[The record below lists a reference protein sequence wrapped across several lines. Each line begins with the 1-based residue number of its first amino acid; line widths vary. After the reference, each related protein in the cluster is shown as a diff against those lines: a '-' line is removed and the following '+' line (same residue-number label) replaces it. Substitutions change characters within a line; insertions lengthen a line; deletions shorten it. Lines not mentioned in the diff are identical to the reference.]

1 MSGTSTAG
9 QSINASIKKLNDSST
24 KFVVMQCGSKN
35 VDSIYFERTGTV
47 PLGSRRS
54 AVGDRQSAIGSRQ
67 SALGAR
73 QSALLAEPLAK
84 LKALKEEWNAASGK
98 DWDAE
103 VKAAEKEKKDAE
115 KAAKKDAQDN
125 GPKKPVDPEK
135 LAAKNKAKA
144 EKLAKFEAKKKAL
157 AEAAA
162 KKQAAGGGAKKKEKK
177 EKVEVK
183 FTNTTASG
191 DYKDLE
197 SSDFASYHPNAVE
210 TAWYSWW
217 EKEGLFKPE
226 KPGETEVRDN
236 PKGVFMMAIPP
247 PNVTGTL
254 HLGHA
259 LTNAIEDTLTRWQRM
274 RGKTVLWNPG
284 CDHAGIATQV
294 VVEKKVWRE
303 EQKTRHDLGREEFL
317 KRVWE
322 WKEVN
327 GDLIYNQLRG
337 LGASVD
343 WDRAVFTMDEKCM
356 VAVTEAFVQLYDKKK
371 IFRDS
376 RLVNWSSQLNS
387 AISDLEVDHKEL
399 TGRTMM
405 TVVGHGDKEYE
416 FGVLTSFAYQF
427 ENPED
432 GEIVVATT
440 RLETML
446 ADTAVAVHPED
457 PKYAHAHGK
466 HLIHPFSGRKIPI
479 ITDTYVEIGF
489 GSGAV
494 KITPGHD
501 PNDYDMGKRHD
512 LPILNMLNDDGTV
525 NGLVKEFEGMKRF
538 DARDA
543 VLAALEAKGL
553 FRGKTPNAM
562 VIPICSRTKDIVE
575 PMVKPQWFVDCTSMN
590 KRALDAVQNGDLR
603 LVPDQHEKT
612 WYHWLGNDRP
622 WCVSRQL
629 WWGHR
634 IPAYYCEVKGK
645 QSDAADSECW
655 VVGRSE
661 EEALKRAVAKF
672 GVSAGD
678 ITLHQDPDVLDTWF
692 SSGLFPFSIF
702 GWPEKT
708 ADLARF
714 YPGTLLETGHD
725 ILFFWVARMVML
737 SLELNDVLPFSDV
750 YLHALI
756 RDAHGRKMSK
766 SLGNVLD
773 PLDVIHGI
781 TLKAMNDKL
790 ANGNLDPKE
799 VQKATEGQSKDFPDG
814 IPECGTDALRM
825 ALASYTLPGKDVNLD
840 IQRVVG
846 YRFFCNK
853 LWNALRYARTLLGDD
868 FVPKPR
874 EQAPTDA
881 YGPMD
886 VWILSRLSHC
896 VKTMNESFE
905 AYAFPAAT
913 QAISGFWQYEFC
925 DVYLECSKSIMN
937 GTDQERIAICREVF
951 YTCLDV
957 GLRLLHPI
965 MCFLTEE
972 LYQRLPRRAG
982 SEGHRSIMV
991 AEYPEEALYVNEQA
1005 EQEWAT
1011 AFEVVRNVRSLK
1023 AEYLNDKAK
1032 PEVIINVKSEA
1043 IRQLMDKYIRAIQ
1056 TLTLATTISISVD
1069 SPPPQD
1075 KGCVV
1080 AIVNDTTE
1088 AYVGVKGLID
1098 PAKEVQKN
1106 EKKLAETQAFLEKA
1120 KAPTLKED
1128 YEQKVP
1134 EAVRATHTK
1143 KISQLE
1149 GEIDK
1154 LGAAIDMYKAML

>member
-1 MSGTSTAG
+1 MADPKAIAIEEKIALQAG
-9 QSINASIKKLNDSST
+9 VIREMKKNGLVE
-24 KFVVMQCGSKN
+24 KSK
-35 VDSIYFERTGTV
+35 
-47 PLGSRRS
+47 
-54 AVGDRQSAIGSRQ
+54 
-67 SALGAR
+67 
-73 QSALLAEPLAK
+73 LAEPLAQ
-84 LKALKEEWNAASGK
+84 LKTLKEEWTEVTGK

-103 VKAAEKEKKDAE
+103 VKIKAKAEKDAE
-115 KAAKKDAQDN
+115 KAAKQKSLEN
-125 GPKKPVDPEK
+125 VPKKPVDEKK
-135 LAAKNKAKA
+135 LAEKNKAKA
-144 EKLAKFEAKKKAL
+144 EKLAKFEAKKKAREE
-157 AEAAA
+157 AEA
-162 KKQAAGGGAKKKEKK
+162 KKKAAGTGEKKKEKK
-177 EKVEVK
+177 EKKEIDFVD
-183 FTNTTASG
+183 TTARG
-191 DYKDLE
+191 EYKDLS
-197 SSDFASYHPNAVE
+197 SSDFDSYHPNAVE
-210 TAWYSWW
+210 AAWYAWW

-226 KPGETEVRDN
+226 KPGESEVHDN

-259 LTNAIEDTLTRWQRM
+259 LTNAIEDTLARWHRM
-274 RGKTVLWNPG
+274 KGETVLWNPG

-294 VVEKKVWRE
+294 VVEKKLWRE
-303 EQKTRHDLGREEFL
+303 EKKTRHDVGREEFL

-327 GDLIYNQLRG
+327 GEQIYGQLRG

-343 WDRAVFTMDEKCM
+343 WDRAVFTMDPKM
-356 VAVTEAFVQLYDKKK
+356 VKAVTEAFVQLYDKKK

-376 RLVNWSSQLNS
+376 RLVNWSSQLKS

-399 TGRTMM
+399 TGRTLL

-427 ENPED
+427 EDPAD

-457 PKYAHAHGK
+457 PKYTHVHGK
-466 HLIHPFSGRKIPI
+466 HVIHPFSGKRIPI
-479 ITDTYVEIGF
+479 ITDTYVAIDF
-489 GSGAV
+489 GTGAV

-501 PNDYDMGKRHD
+501 PNDYDMGKRHN

-525 NGLVKEFEGMKRF
+525 NGLVEQFKGMKRF
-538 DARDA
+538 DAREA
-543 VLAALEAKGL
+543 VLAALEEKGL
-553 FRGKTPNAM
+553 FRGKASNAM
-562 VIPICSRTKDIVE
+562 VLPICSRTKDIVE
-575 PMVKPQWFVDCTSMN
+575 PMVKPQWFVDCTTMN
-590 KRALDAVQNGDLR
+590 SRALDAVKNGDLK
-603 LVPDQHEKT
+603 LIPDQHEKT

-634 IPAYYCEVKGK
+634 IPAYFVEIDGK
-645 QSDAADSECW
+645 NHDATDSDCW
-655 VVGRSE
+655 VVGRTE
-661 EEALKRAVAKF
+661 QEALERACKKF
-672 GVSAGD
+672 SVCSD
-678 ITLHQDPDVLDTWF
+678 QVTLQQDPDVLDTWF

-702 GWPEKT
+702 GWPDKT
-708 ADLARF
+708 PDLERF

-781 TLKAMNDKL
+781 TLDAMNSKL
-790 ANGNLDPKE
+790 LNGNLDPKE
-799 VQKATEGQSKDFPDG
+799 VKKATEGQQKDYPEG

-853 LWNALRYARTLLGDD
+853 LWNALRFARRLLGDN
-868 FVPKPR
+868 FTPAAT
-874 EQAPTDA
+874 EQTPTTD

-886 VWILSRLSHC
+886 IWVLSRLS
-896 VKTMNESFE
+896 KTVLAMNEAFSS
-905 AYAFPAAT
+905 YTFPAAT
-913 QAISGFWQYEFC
+913 QAIHSFWLYDFC
-925 DVYLECSKSIMN
+925 DVYLESTKTVLAGSDEARC
-937 GTDQERIAICREVF
+937 AVVREVF

-972 LYQRLPRRAG
+972 LYQRLPRRAAVSNG
-982 SEGHRSIMV
+982 GVKKGIESIMV
-991 AEYPEEALYVNEQA
+991 APYPEEAQYVNEDA
-1005 EQEWAT
+1005 ESEWSQI
-1011 AFEVVRNVRSLK
+1011 FEVIKSVRSTR
-1023 AEYLNDKAK
+1023 AQYLTDKAK
-1032 PEVIINVKSEA
+1032 PEVIFNVKDDSTKV
-1043 IRQLMDKYIRAIQ
+1043 LLDKYLVDIQ
-1056 TLTLATTISISVD
+1056 TLITASSTSVNVN
-1069 SPPPQD
+1069 SPPNKE

-1080 AIVNDTTE
+1080 GVVSSSIE
-1088 AYVGVKGLID
+1088 AYVVVKGLVD
-1098 PAKEVQKN
+1098 AEKEIKKN
-1106 EKKLAETQAFLEKA
+1106 DKKRKEIEALLA
-1120 KAPTLKED
+1120 KALAATKVED
-1128 YEQKVP
+1128 YENKVP
-1134 EAVRATHTK
+1134 QNIRAAHAE
-1143 KISQLE
+1143 KIAKLE
-1149 GEIDK
+1149 GELVNLK
-1154 LGAAIDMYKAML
+1154 SAITMYNAML